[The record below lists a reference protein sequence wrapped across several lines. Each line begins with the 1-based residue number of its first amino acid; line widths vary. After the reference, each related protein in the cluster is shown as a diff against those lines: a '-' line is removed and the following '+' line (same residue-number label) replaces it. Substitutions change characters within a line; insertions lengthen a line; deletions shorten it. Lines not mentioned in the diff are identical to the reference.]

1 MTTNNKNIGIDRS
14 SGTQLKSEGSIAQ
27 ILFTVKEVC
36 EKTGL
41 TRKQLFD
48 YKEIVKPVKY
58 DKSGYKLYDLEG
70 IKQLNLIAEL
80 RGIDAPLADIR
91 LVIEGLK
98 TKEEIV
104 ENQIMELNNRKSL
117 IDHMIVLAQEM
128 LTHD

>member
-1 MTTNNKNIGIDRS
+1 M
-14 SGTQLKSEGSIAQ
+14 
-27 ILFTVKEVC
+27 
-36 EKTGL
+36 
-41 TRKQLFD
+41 
-48 YKEIVKPVKY
+48 VKY

-80 RGIDAPLADIR
+80 RGIDVPLADIR

-104 ENQIMELNNRKSL
+104 ENQIMELNNRRSL

-128 LTHD
+128 LTND

>member
-14 SGTQLKSEGSIAQ
+14 SGTQLKSEGSIAHT
-27 ILFTVKEVC
+27 LFTVKEVC

-48 YKEIVKPVKY
+48 YKEIVNPVKY

-70 IKQLNLIAEL
+70 IKQLNLIAAL
-80 RGIDAPLADIR
+80 RGIDVPLADIR